1 MLRGLFGLL
10 IFIGNDRV
18 FEGQVVYRL
27 GQVYDKIGEGEIV
40 LEVFILF
47 LYFDKREKKYMNLVV
62 NVLVSILSMNEF
74 IYVWCM

>member
-40 LEVFILF
+40 LEVYLFYLCIL
-47 LYFDKREKKYMNLVV
+47 
-62 NVLVSILSMNEF
+62 I
-74 IYVWCM
+74 

>member
-1 MLRGLFGLL
+1 MLRGVFGLL

-40 LEVFILF
+40 LEVYLFYLCILIKQ
-47 LYFDKREKKYMNLVV
+47 KRN
-62 NVLVSILSMNEF
+62 IC
-74 IYVWCM
+74 IQQ